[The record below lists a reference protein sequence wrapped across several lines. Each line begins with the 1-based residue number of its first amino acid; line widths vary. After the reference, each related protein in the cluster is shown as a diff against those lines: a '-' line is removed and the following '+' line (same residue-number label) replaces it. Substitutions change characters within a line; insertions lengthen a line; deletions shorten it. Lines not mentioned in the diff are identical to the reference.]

1 MRKGKLM
8 RNVLGGT
15 RPSPRLRAAF
25 VALAI
30 AVAGGTAAAVG
41 PASASTPASAPAAT
55 TASALPNGA
64 PGRDTTQFK
73 GVNWADPR
81 DNFADDLLQLSGL
94 STSDNHARTY
104 AKASRII
111 SAFRANLGANTVRL
125 PINPY
130 TVNGAYW
137 KSYRAVIDAASDQGF
152 KVIVSYWEGTGAQ
165 KDGFIDDTATFW
177 PMWDRVVKTYK
188 NDEHVYFEPMN
199 EPHGYTDTEW
209 ADIAAKWLARYRSV
223 PRDQVFVSGAGYNDH
238 VTSVCADPRLKGTY
252 LSLHHYGFWKE
263 YATYDQWVADLKV
276 RIGDCANRTVADEFG
291 AFMTTG
297 FDYNK
302 KTPDN
307 NFINY
312 MQAVTDTFRELKMGS
327 VYWPGLRTDDM
338 YSIQKLTGTTDRPWL
353 VTTNQSGADRLA
365 WGWGRGRPVTG

>member
-8 RNVLGGT
+8 RNILGGT
-15 RPSPRLRAAF
+15 RPSPRLRAAL

-30 AVAGGTAAAVG
+30 AATSGTAVAAS
-41 PASASTPASAPAAT
+41 PASASTPA
-55 TASALPNGA
+55 TALAGGA
-64 PGRDTTQFK
+64 PSKDTTQFK

-94 STSDNHARTY
+94 STSENYARTY
-104 AKASRII
+104 SKASRII

-130 TVNGAYW
+130 TVNGSYW

-152 KVIVSYWEGTGAQ
+152 KVIVSYWEGTGVQ

-188 NDEHVYFEPMN
+188 KDKHVYFEPMN

-209 ADIAAKWLARYRSV
+209 ADIAAKWLARYKSV
-223 PRDQVFVSGAGYNDH
+223 PRNQVFVSGAGYNDH

-276 RIGDCANRTVADEFG
+276 RIGNCANRTVADEFG

-297 FDYNK
+297 LDYNK

-307 NFINY
+307 NFINF

-338 YSIQKLTGTTDRPWL
+338 YSVQKLVGDPNRPWL
-353 VTTNQSGADRLA
+353 ATTNQSGADRLA
-365 WGWGRGRPVTG
+365 WGWGRGKPVKG

>member
-8 RNVLGGT
+8 RNVLGGD
-15 RPSPRLRAAF
+15 RPSHRLRAAL

-30 AVAGGTAAAVG
+30 AATSGTAVAAS
-41 PASASTPASAPAAT
+41 PASASTPAPAPAFAH
-55 TASALPNGA
+55 GA
-64 PGRDTTQFK
+64 PGKDTTQFK

-94 STSDNHARTY
+94 STHDSYRQTY
-104 AKASRII
+104 NKASRII

-130 TVNGAYW
+130 TVNGSYW
-137 KSYRAVIDAASDQGF
+137 KSYRGVIDAASDKGF

-165 KDGFIDDTATFW
+165 KDGFIDDTATYW
-177 PMWDRVVKTYK
+177 PMWNRVVKAYNK
-188 NDEHVYFEPMN
+188 DSHVYFEPMN
-199 EPHGYTDTEW
+199 EPHGYTDTQW
-209 ADIAAKWLARYRSV
+209 ADIAAKWLATYKSV
-223 PRDQVFVSGAGYNDH
+223 PRKQVFVSGAGYNDH
-238 VTSVCADPRLKGTY
+238 VTSVCADPRLRGTY
-252 LSLHHYGFWKE
+252 LSLHHYGFWKD

-276 RIGDCANRTVADEFG
+276 RIGKCANRTVADEFG

-297 FDYNK
+297 LDYNK

-312 MQAVTDTFRELKMGS
+312 MQAVTDTFRELRMGS

-338 YSIQKLTGTTDRPWL
+338 YSIQTLTGTTDRPWL
-353 VTTNQSGADRLA
+353 ATTNQSGADRLA
-365 WGWGRGRPVTG
+365 WGWGRGKPVKG

>member
-15 RPSPRLRAAF
+15 RPSPRLRAAL
-25 VALAI
+25 VALALAATSGT
-30 AVAGGTAAAVG
+30 AVAAS
-41 PASASTPASAPAAT
+41 PASASTPAH
-55 TASALPNGA
+55 GA
-64 PGRDTTQFK
+64 PSKDTTQFK

-81 DNFADDLLQLSGL
+81 DNFADDLLHLSGL
-94 STSDNHARTY
+94 STSDNYARTY
-104 AKASRII
+104 AKSSRII

-130 TVNGAYW
+130 TVNGSYW
-137 KSYRAVIDAASDQGF
+137 KSYRAVVDAASDKGF
-152 KVIVSYWEGTGAQ
+152 KVILSYWEGTGAQ
-165 KDGFIDDTATFW
+165 KDGFIDDTATYW
-177 PMWDRVVKTYK
+177 PMWDRVVKAYK
-188 NDEHVYFEPMN
+188 NDKHVYFEPMN

-209 ADIAAKWLARYRSV
+209 ADIAAKWLAKYKSV
-223 PRDQVFVSGAGYNDH
+223 ARGQVFVSGAGYNDH

-312 MQAVTDTFRELKMGS
+312 MQAVTDTFRKLKMGS

-338 YSIQKLTGTTDRPWL
+338 YSIQTLTGTTDRPWL
-353 VTTNQSGADRLA
+353 ATTNQSGADRLA
-365 WGWGRGRPVTG
+365 WGWGRGKPVKG

>member
-8 RNVLGGT
+8 RNVLGGD
-15 RPSPRLRAAF
+15 RPSPRLRAAL

-30 AVAGGTAAAVG
+30 AATSGTAVAAS
-41 PASASTPASAPAAT
+41 PASATTPAPAPAFA
-55 TASALPNGA
+55 NGA
-64 PGRDTTQFK
+64 PSKDTTQFK
-73 GVNWADPR
+73 GDNWADPS

-94 STSDNHARTY
+94 STHDSYRQTY
-104 AKASRII
+104 NKASRII

-130 TVNGAYW
+130 TVNGSYW
-137 KSYRAVIDAASDQGF
+137 KSYRGVIDAASDKGF

-165 KDGFIDDTATFW
+165 KDGFIDDTATYW
-177 PMWDRVVKTYK
+177 PMWNKVVKAYNK
-188 NDEHVYFEPMN
+188 DSHVYFEPMN
-199 EPHGYTDTEW
+199 EPHGYTDTQW
-209 ADIAAKWLARYRSV
+209 ADIAAKWLATYKSV
-223 PRDQVFVSGAGYNDH
+223 PRKQVFVSGAGYNDH

-252 LSLHHYGFWKE
+252 LSLHHYGFWKD

-276 RIGDCANRTVADEFG
+276 RIGKCANRTVADEFG

-297 FDYNK
+297 LDYNK

-312 MQAVTDTFRELKMGS
+312 MQAVTDTFRELRMGS

-338 YSIQKLTGTTDRPWL
+338 YSIQTLTGTTDRPWL
-353 VTTNQSGADRLA
+353 ATTNQSGADRLA
-365 WGWGRGRPVTG
+365 WGWGRGRPVKG

>member
-1 MRKGKLM
+1 M
-8 RNVLGGT
+8 
-15 RPSPRLRAAF
+15 
-25 VALAI
+25 
-30 AVAGGTAAAVG
+30 
-41 PASASTPASAPAAT
+41 
-55 TASALPNGA
+55 
-64 PGRDTTQFK
+64 
-73 GVNWADPR
+73 
-81 DNFADDLLQLSGL
+81 
-94 STSDNHARTY
+94 
-104 AKASRII
+104 
-111 SAFRANLGANTVRL
+111 RL

-130 TVNGAYW
+130 TVNGSYW

-188 NDEHVYFEPMN
+188 NDKHVYFEPMN

-209 ADIAAKWLARYRSV
+209 ADIAAKWLSKYKSV
-223 PRDQVFVSGAGYNDH
+223 PRNQVFVSGAGYNDH

-276 RIGDCANRTVADEFG
+276 RIGNCANRTVADEFG

-297 FDYNK
+297 LDYNK

-307 NFINY
+307 NFVNF

-338 YSIQKLTGTTDRPWL
+338 YSIQTLTGTTDRPWL
-353 VTTNQSGADRLA
+353 ATTNQSGADRLA
-365 WGWGRGRPVTG
+365 WGWGRGKPVKG

>member
-1 MRKGKLM
+1 M
-8 RNVLGGT
+8 RNILGGI
-15 RPSPRLRAAF
+15 RPSSPRLRAAL

-30 AVAGGTAAAVG
+30 AATSGTAVAAN
-41 PASASTPASAPAAT
+41 PTSASASAPSSDGLA
-55 TASALPNGA
+55 
-64 PGRDTTQFK
+64 RDTTQFK

-94 STSDNHARTY
+94 STSDTYARTY
-104 AKASRII
+104 AKSSRII

-137 KSYRAVIDAASDQGF
+137 KSYRGVIDAASDKGF

-165 KDGFIDDTATFW
+165 KDGFIDDTATYW
-177 PMWDRVVKTYK
+177 PMWDRVVKAYK
-188 NDEHVYFEPMN
+188 NDRHVYFEPMN

-209 ADIAAKWLARYRSV
+209 ADIAAKWLATYKSVARS
-223 PRDQVFVSGAGYNDH
+223 QVFVSGAGYNDH

-263 YATYDQWVADLKV
+263 YATYDQWVADLKE

-307 NFINY
+307 NFINF
-312 MQAVTDTFRELKMGS
+312 MQAVTDTFRELRMGS

-338 YSIQKLTGTTDRPWL
+338 YSIQTLTGTTDRPWL
-353 VTTNQSGADRLA
+353 ATTNQSGADRLA
-365 WGWGRGRPVTG
+365 WGWGRGKPVQG